1 MTSQQQQ
8 KFPSKD
14 GGEPGNEKGKM
25 FIGGL
30 SWETTRE
37 NLLRYFSQ
45 YGEVVDCVV
54 MKNPETGRS
63 RGFGFI
69 TFADPTNVDLVLQ
82 NTPHVLDNRTIDPK
96 PCNPRADMVRTPR
109 KNTSGGNGYK
119 VFLGGLPSNLT
130 ETDLRNFFSQY
141 GKVTEVV
148 IMYDQEKKKSRG

>member
-1 MTSQQQQ
+1 MAAQARFEKFSQ
-8 KFPSKD
+8 KD
-14 GGEPGNEKGKM
+14 GGNDSNNEKGKM

-30 SWETTRE
+30 SWETTHD
-37 NLLRYFSQ
+37 NLLRHFSK

-69 TFADPTNVDLVLQ
+69 TFQDPSNVDLVLQ
-82 NTPHVLDNRTIDPK
+82 NTPHILDSRTIDPK
-96 PCNPRADMVRTPR
+96 PCNPRAGMVRTTR
-109 KNTSGGNGYK
+109 RNLNGYK